1 MIHGKELKREKTECF
16 QRLNTLRSCII
27 FYSITNYSNA
37 YQLKTTGTYC
47 LTCLRG
53 PGIWCL
59 PSRMPLAQFPMK
71 KPWDNQSQLQS
82 PRGSNE
88 TENKFIS
95 KFTHVAVGSIK
106 RCISKR
112 AYVVVCRSQIFT
124 MWASPE
130 TSQVYLT
137 WTVILSKREPETE
150 SRFLL

>member
-1 MIHGKELKREKTECF
+1 MGKSWKERKQSFSMAKYFKKLYHLLRYNKLLQCLSTEDH
-16 QRLNTLRSCII
+16 RNLLPH
-27 FYSITNYSNA
+27 
-37 YQLKTTGTYC
+37 
-47 LTCLRG
+47 CLRG

-95 KFTHVAVGSIK
+95 KFTRVAVGSIK
-106 RCISKR
+106 RCISKC
-112 AYVVVCRSQIFT
+112 AYIVVCRSQIFT
-124 MWASPE
+124 TWASPE

-137 WTVILSKREPETE
+137 WQPVILSKREPETE